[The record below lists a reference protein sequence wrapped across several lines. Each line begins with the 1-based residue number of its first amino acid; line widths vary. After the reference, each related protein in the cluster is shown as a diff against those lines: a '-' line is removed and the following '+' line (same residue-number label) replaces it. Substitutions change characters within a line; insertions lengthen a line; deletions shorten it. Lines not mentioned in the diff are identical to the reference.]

1 MVGSKLSLREK
12 ITQPISRFLSKRFNP
27 DQASL
32 DAGIKHLTIYGLLSD
47 RMTAIREMA
56 IDENIESE
64 VDKFIGWSA
73 QTWESAIPYLR
84 AKDDQYLLR
93 KIKAYLEN
101 YNTFLYYKKRYE
113 ERAMERDVI
122 LNTMKE
128 SVNQLL
134 LENKIDDVTAKTVL
148 NVIEYVPNNNSEENQ
163 AKFRLLEKVL
173 PSEVWGKLNTWIV
186 DELQYAL
193 GVMRLRMLKAS
204 KFLVAISFGDMDIG
218 GEPKTIVI
226 SKPEIQPLARQQ
238 PQRISAESIDTI
250 RRTTI
255 EAIQRQKGEE

>member
-1 MVGSKLSLREK
+1 MSLKEK
-12 ITQPISRFLSKRFNP
+12 ITQPVSRFLSKRFNP
-27 DQASL
+27 EQASL
-32 DAGIKHLTIYGLLSD
+32 DSGIKYITIYGLLSD
-47 RMTAIREMA
+47 RVTAIREMA

-84 AKDDQYLLR
+84 AKDDQFLLK

-113 ERAMERDVI
+113 NRTVERDLI
-122 LNTMKE
+122 LDSMKE

-134 LENKIDDVTAKTVL
+134 MDKKIDQITANMVF
-148 NVIEYVPNNNSEENQ
+148 NIIEYNSKGNPNSEDHQ
-163 AKFRLLEKVL
+163 AKFRLLQKVL
-173 PSEVWGKLNTWIV
+173 PSEIWGKLNTWIV
-186 DELQYAL
+186 DELQYTL
-193 GVMRLRMLKAS
+193 SVMRLRMLKAS
-204 KFLVAISFGDMDIG
+204 KFLVAISFGNEDIG
-218 GEPKTIVI
+218 GEPKTVVM

-255 EAIQRQKGEE
+255 EAIERQKGEE